1 MERVVTATEARV
13 HFGEMIQ
20 RVINNQETIIV
31 ERSGEPQIVLLSL
44 VQYQRLKA
52 AEERAQVGWRQ
63 RVDEAREQIAH
74 DLNGAELKPPEEII
88 RRMREERD
96 AQLMDLR

>member
-1 MERVVTATEARV
+1 MERIVSATEARV
-13 HFGEMIQ
+13 RFGEMIQ
-20 RVINNQETIIV
+20 RVVNNQEIIIV

-44 VQYQRLKA
+44 VHYQRLKA
-52 AEERAQVGWRQ
+52 AERAHVDWRE

-74 DLNGAELKPPEEII
+74 DLNGAELKPPEEVI

>member
-1 MERVVTATEARV
+1 MEQIVSATEARV

-20 RVINNQETIIV
+20 RVVDNKEIIIV

-44 VQYQRLKA
+44 GQYQRLKD
-52 AEERAQVGWRQ
+52 AEQAQVDWRE
-63 RVDEAREQIAH
+63 RVDKALEQIAQ
-74 DLNGAELKPPEEII
+74 DLNGAELIPPEEII
-88 RRMREERD
+88 RRMREDRD

>member
-1 MERVVTATEARV
+1 MERIVSATEARV

-20 RVINNQETIIV
+20 RVVDNKEIIIV

-44 VQYQRLKA
+44 GQYQRLKD
-52 AEERAQVGWRQ
+52 AEQAQVDWRE
-63 RVDEAREQIAH
+63 RVDKALEQIAQ
-74 DLNGAELKPPEEII
+74 DLNGAELIPPEEII
-88 RRMREERD
+88 RRMREDRD

>member
-1 MERVVTATEARV
+1 MERTVSATEARV

-20 RVINNQETIIV
+20 RVVDDQEIIIV

-44 VQYQRLKA
+44 GQYQRLKD
-52 AEERAQVGWRQ
+52 AEQAQVDWRE
-63 RVDEAREQIAH
+63 RVDKAREQIAH
-74 DLNGAELKPPEEII
+74 DLNGAELKPPEEVI

>member
-1 MERVVTATEARV
+1 MERIVSATEARV
-13 HFGEMIQ
+13 RFGEMIQ
-20 RVINNQETIIV
+20 RVVNNQEIIIV

-44 VQYQRLKA
+44 VQYQRLKD
-52 AEERAQVGWRQ
+52 AEQAQVDWRE
-63 RVDEAREQIAH
+63 RVDKAREQIAH
-74 DLNGAELKPPEEII
+74 DLNGAELKPPEEVI